1 MLSSNLHTAPT
12 IARLQATRPPPQLS
26 VAHALQTQ
34 SNWATQCHTGC
45 RRHVQT
51 LAALCARQPLSGAF
65 ESPCGLCLRRIPM
78 MRSFLLCALVAPA
91 FGALE
96 LTDANF
102 DDVVF
107 KSGKAAFVKFL
118 APW

>member
-1 MLSSNLHTAPT
+1 
-12 IARLQATRPPPQLS
+12 
-26 VAHALQTQ
+26 
-34 SNWATQCHTGC
+34 
-45 RRHVQT
+45 
-51 LAALCARQPLSGAF
+51 
-65 ESPCGLCLRRIPM
+65 M
-78 MRSFLLCALVAPA
+78 MRSFLLCALAAPA